1 MGKLMLS
8 LILGAVAVPAADNV
22 ATLRP
27 SRVPVESVS
36 IPSNSGMT
44 LWRASV
50 AALAATNVMDVQ
62 SSWGKRE
69 LNPALVGSG
78 GAFGARGALL
88 KAGITGGVVALE
100 FLVLRHRPS
109 KRLSR
114 ALAVINFGDAGLT
127 GATAGRNWR
136 VAGR

>member
-1 MGKLMLS
+1 MSRQCGLYGARFTIGPHMGKLMLS

-78 GAFGARGALL
+78 GAFGARG
-88 KAGITGGVVALE
+88 
-100 FLVLRHRPS
+100 RC
-109 KRLSR
+109 SR
-114 ALAVINFGDAGLT
+114 RGLPEEWSRWSFWSC
-127 GATAGRNWR
+127 ATAHRRGYPGRWR
-136 VAGR
+136 